1 MATAYTVLYN
11 KHDLPGQVGEG
22 QNEPVPKA
30 TTEKWTNMG
39 TEAIKVTGPIKT
51 FTAVEVEAENETAAC
66 SYVRKFI
73 GANLGESELRIATT
87 ANLKSH
93 TAL

>member
-11 KHDLPGQVGEG
+11 KHDLPGQIGEG
-22 QNEPVPKA
+22 TTEPVPK
-30 TTEKWTNMG
+30 TTIEKYTLMG
-39 TEAIKVTGPIKT
+39 TEAILVIGPVKT
-51 FTAVEVEAENETAAC
+51 FNAVEITAENEAAAC
-66 SYVRKFI
+66 EYARVFL
-73 GANLGESELRIATT
+73 GANMGEKELRIATT